1 MNDRLASG
9 HISDAH
15 PVLGRVSAICV
26 LLGRLS
32 YARRLEN
39 VQMSPGNGGS
49 VRIAPGNGTSVQ
61 IAPEKP
67 RARGA
72 SGGPVRAMR
81 RNERRWIHLT
91 QQAPCYEYLE
101 NVRHRGLLAE
111 YVVEAKMSLGKCCLS
126 GSLSFSLTPSI
137 SRSVRWTEAT
147 LGDGCLLMKPWL
159 QASSCQGAV
168 DSLCSRTTAFGMNC
182 QAQRNAA

>member
-1 MNDRLASG
+1 
-9 HISDAH
+9 
-15 PVLGRVSAICV
+15 
-26 LLGRLS
+26 
-32 YARRLEN
+32 
-39 VQMSPGNGGS
+39 MSPDNRGS
-49 VRIAPGNGTSVQ
+49 VRIAPGDGASVHMSPDNR
-61 IAPEKP
+61 AGVKSRP
-67 RARGA
+67 RSRTLGGA

-126 GSLSFSLTPSI
+126 GSLSCSLTPSI

-147 LGDGCLLMKPWL
+147 HGDGCLLMKPWL